1 MANCCAIKKAGSE
14 VLGIGALP
22 MAKTQIW
29 LAAALALIFCGI
41 LAFPANSLTQLLAAQ
56 VMSALGP
63 NSALASGIVSVISG
77 VSLAVG
83 FEVSKFVAVIWPLKR
98 RWDQWA
104 ALGTAFGIIY
114 GILYA
119 FGLYS
124 RLLYSDLTP
133 KAGVVVYAGLI
144 YLATKIALL
153 HWALGRLAA
162 SVALRPGGPGLAL
175 VTVSLVSSLIILLPL
190 QPAVL
195 FIDLPTAVLTA
206 PQWLLDIP
214 FILFL
219 LAVWKWLPAP
229 TAHQAYGPAR
239 WIVIILALFLL
250 FLGWGLFICA
260 AFFGPATIDVV
271 SLPLITLAAGFLTS
285 MLYRFLL
292 HPWALRSDRPGE

>member
-1 MANCCAIKKAGSE
+1 MANCCAIKKDGSE

-29 LAAALALIFCGI
+29 LAAGLALIFFGI
-41 LAFPANSLTQLLAAQ
+41 LAFPANFLTQLLAAQ
-56 VMSALGP
+56 VMSALGR
-63 NSALASGIVSVISG
+63 NTALASGIVSVISA

-104 ALGTAFGIIY
+104 PLGTAFGIIY

-124 RLLYSDLTP
+124 RLLYFGLTP
-133 KAGVVVYAGLI
+133 KAGVAVYAGLI

-214 FILFL
+214 FIVFL

-239 WIVIILALFLL
+239 WIMIILALFIL

-271 SLPLITLAAGFLTS
+271 SLPLITLAAGFLTL
-285 MLYRFLL
+285 MLYRFVL
-292 HPWALRSDRPGE
+292 HPWALGSDRPGE